1 MEKKTHHLPPSL
13 HANSRYEEE
22 DQVAA
27 LGGQLMIP
35 PFLGNTK
42 LPRCGLATSLTEL
55 TESILLPLPADSEGE
70 GDGIDRPLWLTK
82 AFATSDAAPDPSAA
96 PAILNGEI
104 AGPLNGLCGG
114 LV

>member
-1 MEKKTHHLPPSL
+1 M
-13 HANSRYEEE
+13 
-22 DQVAA
+22 AA

-42 LPRCGLATSLTEL
+42 LPRCDLATSLIEL

-70 GDGIDRPLWLTK
+70 GGGINRPSLLTR
-82 AFATSDAAPDPSAA
+82 ALVTPDAAPDPSAA

-114 LV
+114 LA